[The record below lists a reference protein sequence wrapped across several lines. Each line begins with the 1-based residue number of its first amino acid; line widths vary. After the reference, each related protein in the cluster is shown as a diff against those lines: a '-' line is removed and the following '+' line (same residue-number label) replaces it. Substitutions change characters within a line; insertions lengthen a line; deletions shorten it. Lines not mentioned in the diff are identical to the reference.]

1 MLGASEVP
9 VLPSRTRLF
18 HIGPPKTG
26 TTALQ
31 AVAAASRP
39 ALLANGVRYPGHRRN
54 HQLAVAAF
62 MGRGF
67 GWATEDG
74 RAAKPPSMRQ
84 WKALLDE
91 IERDAERRIW
101 LGHEYAAYSE
111 DAMARRWMDTL
122 GPRTH
127 VVITL
132 RPFSRM
138 LPSMWQETL
147 KGSATREPF
156 DRWLRKAL
164 EPGTEANRKLRIR
177 HDHSGL
183 IRRWIGAAGLENV
196 TVVVLDPQDRAF
208 AYHSFEQL
216 LGLPHGLLA
225 DAQVPEQAQNRSMST
240 AEIELVRRLNITA
253 RAGHIEWPNH
263 EWLVYHGA
271 VDRLLNSRTPGA
283 GEGRLLLP
291 EWAARIARA
300 EEERYA
306 EEIAATRVRVV
317 GDLANIV
324 EPVRFRSAPEDDHR
338 NIDSIPID
346 VAVEALVGTIAA
358 ATGRNHTFVR
368 TPRSVRRKLL
378 TDIDNLR
385 WGAAEVG
392 PSAFVKGLRAR
403 TVVPLRALR
412 HRSRKR

>member
-1 MLGASEVP
+1 MPGEALVAP
-9 VLPSRTRLF
+9 LPPRTRLF

-39 ALLANGVRYPGHRRN
+39 ALLANGVLYPGHRRN

-74 RAAKPPSMRQ
+74 RAGRPPSMRQ
-84 WKALLDE
+84 WKAVLDE
-91 IERDAERRIW
+91 IERDTERRIW
-101 LGHEYAAYSE
+101 FGHEYAAYSG
-111 DAMARRWMDTL
+111 DDMARRWVETL

-127 VVITL
+127 VVVTL

-147 KGSATREPF
+147 KGSASREPF

-177 HDHSGL
+177 HDHSSL
-183 IRRWIGAAGLENV
+183 VQRWIGAVGLENV
-196 TVVVLDPQDRAF
+196 TVVVLDPRDRAF
-208 AYHSFEQL
+208 AYHVFEQL
-216 LGLPHGLLA
+216 LELPDGLLA
-225 DAQVPEQAQNRSMST
+225 EAEVPEQAQNRSMST
-240 AEIELVRRLNITA
+240 AEIELVRQLNIQS
-253 RAGHIEWPNH
+253 RSGHIEWPNH
-263 EWLVYHGA
+263 DWLVYHGA
-271 VDRLLNSRTPGA
+271 VSRLLNSRVPGP

-291 EWAARIARA
+291 EWAAGIARA

-306 EEIAATRVRVV
+306 AEIAATGVRLV

-324 EPVRFRSAPEDDHR
+324 EPVSPRVNPEDDHR
-338 NIDSIPID
+338 SIDSVPLD
-346 VAVEALVGTIAA
+346 VAVQALVGMLAA
-358 ATGRNHTFVR
+358 ATGRSDAFVR
-368 TPRSVRRKLL
+368 TPRSVLRKLRADL
-378 TDIDNLR
+378 ENDR

-392 PSAFVKGLRAR
+392 PSALANGLRAR
-403 TVVPLRALR
+403 ASVALRALR
-412 HRSRKR
+412 RGSAKR